1 LARPRGSCIAHGLLV
16 APDFSTDMTGVATRK
31 IYTIV
36 RFTGYAVVRI
46 LRQEI
51 HYLALYAPDLE
62 TITQLSSI
70 AGVA

>member
-1 LARPRGSCIAHGLLV
+1 
-16 APDFSTDMTGVATRK
+16 MNGVATRK

-36 RFTGYAVVRI
+36 RFTGYAVVRT